1 MRVLRPNNESFP
13 ILNRKANSCIDI
25 IEHVIKKHNLH
36 IERFRPMGIVS
47 VRVRNVVKKKMFII
61 L

>member
-1 MRVLRPNNESFP
+1 MRVLRPNHESFP
-13 ILNRKANSCIDI
+13 ILNRKANSCINI
-25 IEHVIKKHNLH
+25 IEHVIKKLNLH

-47 VRVRNVVKKKMFII
+47 VRVRKAVKMRMFII